1 MYFDL
6 TSVFLFFEKCAL
18 QIFACC
24 LMNDDAEDDR
34 QKIIYNRHVV
44 GSLVE

>member
-18 QIFACC
+18 QIFASC
-24 LMNDDAEDDR
+24 LMNDNAEDDR
-34 QKIIYNRHVV
+34 QKIIYNRRVV
-44 GSLVE
+44 GSMVE

>member
-6 TSVFLFFEKCAL
+6 TSFLFFEKCAL

-24 LMNDDAEDDR
+24 LMNGDAEDDR
-34 QKIIYNRHVV
+34 QKIIYNRRVV
-44 GSLVE
+44 GSVVE